1 MKGMEGSS
9 QEQRVIDRF
18 TKEAG
23 YEFLSNFHPSTIR
36 FEGVLYPTVE
46 HAYQASKSLDPK
58 VRDLIRRARTPADA
72 KKLGQGMSVRP
83 DWSEIKLEIMK
94 RLIHEKFENPFLRP
108 KLLETEDAELIL
120 NNRWNDRFWGVCRG
134 SGENWLGKILM
145 EERERIKEEVKAEA
159 LVKE

>member
-1 MKGMEGSS
+1 MKGMESS
-9 QEQRVIDRF
+9 QGQRVIDRF

>member
-46 HAYQASKSLDPK
+46 HAYQASKTLDARS
-58 VRDLIRRARTPADA
+58 RDLIRRAPSPMEA
-72 KKLGQGMSVRP
+72 KKLGQGVSIRP
-83 DWSEIKLEIMK
+83 DWPEIKLEIMK

-108 KLLETEDAELIL
+108 LLMSTENSLLIL

-134 SGENWLGKILM
+134 AGENWLGKILM
-145 EERERIKEEVKAEA
+145 AERERIRCEQQEERDA
-159 LVKE
+159 

>member
-1 MKGMEGSS
+1 MKGMESS
-9 QEQRVIDRF
+9 QGQRVIDRF
-18 TKEAG
+18 TKETG

-72 KKLGQGMSVRP
+72 KKLGQGMPVRP